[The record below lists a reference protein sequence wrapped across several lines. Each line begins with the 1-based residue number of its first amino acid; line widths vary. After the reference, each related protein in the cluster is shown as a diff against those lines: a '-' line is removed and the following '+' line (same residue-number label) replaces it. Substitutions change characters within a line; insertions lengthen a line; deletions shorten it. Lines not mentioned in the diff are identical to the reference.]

1 MSNGQSD
8 NIFQPAR
15 FFASAGILNIQTLTP
30 RFEDGKHTNIS
41 ASFKT
46 GSWGLVN
53 PSLLLEQRISRK
65 WTVSANGE
73 WMSSDGHYPY
83 TLYYGNEEGDLSS
96 REKRKNT
103 DVQTFRAE
111 AGLYG
116 NFSDKE
122 QWRLKAYYFQSS
134 RGLPNATTF
143 YYTHS
148 SQRLWDKNTFIQ
160 SQYKKEFNRQWVF
173 QTSAKW
179 NWSYQ
184 RYLDPDYKGSTGE
197 IENSYYQQEYYLS
210 GSVLYRLLNNLSFSF
225 SSDGSINTMNAN
237 LNDFAHP
244 TRYSWLTAFAGK
256 YVNNWLTL
264 SASALATVIYE
275 QADKGGSA
283 GNHRKLSPYVSASF
297 KPFDKEE
304 FRIRIFYKDI
314 FRLPS
319 FNDLYYGETGNNK
332 LKPENARQ
340 YNIGLTYS
348 KDVCPFLPYLSATVD
363 AYYNKITDKIIA
375 YPTKNLAVWSMRNL
389 GSVEIKGIDVTGSVS
404 LQPCEKLRINLSG
417 NYTYQQA
424 LDVTNPDPASEEGR
438 TYKHQIAYTP
448 RVSGSGQV
456 GIETSWVNLS
466 YSFLFSGKR
475 YTQGEKI
482 KMGMTTLCYIEKDNK
497 YLMLHRIKKEHDINK
512 DKWIGV
518 GGHFEHG
525 ESPEDCMFREVME
538 ETGLTPTK
546 YRFCGIVTFLSDMG
560 TDKEA
565 WEYMCLYHIEEFKG
579 KIKECDEGVLEWV
592 EKEKIL
598 DLDLW
603 EGDRL
608 FLRYMQERIPF
619 FSLKL
624 VYEEGNLTAAVLDG
638 KPLEFFDIL
647 DEKGNKT
654 GRIKERSLVH
664 EDGDIHGTVHIWI
677 RRKTGKGYDLLLQKR
692 SKQKD
697 SFPGCYD
704 ISSAGHISAG
714 DEPLE
719 TALRELE
726 EELGIKAE
734 PEQLKKICMHEGSMN
749 GNFYGRE
756 FKNHEISTVYMYEET
771 VDIRKLKLQ
780 KEEVEE
786 VMWMNQE
793 ELIQKVKDG
802 EIPNCIYLDEVEKI

>member
-1 MSNGQSD
+1 MEKRTLAIFAVSCKLFLSTSLFAQQQRVDTARTYFIPEITVSDIYQTREVRSTAPLQIFSKDALKNLNALQVSDAVKHFAGVTVKDYGGIGGLKTISIRSLGAQHTAVGYDGITLTDCQTGQIDLGRFSLDNVDQLSLSNGQSD

-30 RFEDGKHTNIS
+30 QFEDGKRTNIS

-197 IENSYYQQEYYLS
+197 IENSYYLQEYYLS
-210 GSVLYRLLNNLSFSF
+210 GAVLYRLLNNLSFSL

-389 GSVEIKGIDVTGSVS
+389 GSVEIKGIDVTGNVS

-417 NYTYQQA
+417 NYTYQRA
-424 LDVTNPDPASEEGR
+424 LGVTNSDPASEEGR

-475 YTQGEKI
+475 YAVGQNI
-482 KMGMTTLCYIEKDNK
+482 AANRLDSYSDHSISASRDF
-497 YLMLHRIKKEHDINK
+497 RIKKVTTSLSVEILNIMNK
-512 DKWIGV
+512 NY
-518 GGHFEHG
+518 E
-525 ESPEDCMFREVME
+525 
-538 ETGLTPTK
+538 
-546 YRFCGIVTFLSDMG
+546 IV
-560 TDKEA
+560 K
-565 WEYMCLYHIEEFKG
+565 
-579 KIKECDEGVLEWV
+579 
-592 EKEKIL
+592 
-598 DLDLW
+598 
-603 EGDRL
+603 
-608 FLRYMQERIPF
+608 
-619 FSLKL
+619 
-624 VYEEGNLTAAVLDG
+624 
-638 KPLEFFDIL
+638 
-647 DEKGNKT
+647 
-654 GRIKERSLVH
+654 
-664 EDGDIHGTVHIWI
+664 
-677 RRKTGKGYDLLLQKR
+677 
-692 SKQKD
+692 
-697 SFPGCYD
+697 SFPM
-704 ISSAGHISAG
+704 
-714 DEPLE
+714 P
-719 TALRELE
+719 
-726 EELGIKAE
+726 
-734 PEQLKKICMHEGSMN
+734 
-749 GNFYGRE
+749 GRSVRAT
-756 FKNHEISTVYMYEET
+756 FSVRY
-771 VDIRKLKLQ
+771 
-780 KEEVEE
+780 
-786 VMWMNQE
+786 
-793 ELIQKVKDG
+793 
-802 EIPNCIYLDEVEKI
+802 

>member
-1 MSNGQSD
+1 MEKRTLAIFAVSCKLFLSTSLFAQQQRVDTARTYFIPEITVSDIYQTREVRSTAPLQIFSKDALKNLNALQVSDAVKHFAGVTVKDYGGIGGLKTISIRSLGAQHTAVGYDGITLTDCQTGQIDLGRFSLDNVDQLSLSNGQSD

-210 GSVLYRLLNNLSFSF
+210 GSVLYRLLNNLSFSL

-244 TRYSWLTAFAGK
+244 ARYSWLTAFAGK

-275 QADKGGSA
+275 QTDKGGSA

-389 GSVEIKGIDVTGSVS
+389 GSVEIKGIDVTGNVS

-417 NYTYQQA
+417 NYTYQRA
-424 LDVTNPDPASEEGR
+424 LDVTNSDPASEEGR

-475 YTQGEKI
+475 YAVGQNI
-482 KMGMTTLCYIEKDNK
+482 AANRLDSYSDHSISASRDF
-497 YLMLHRIKKEHDINK
+497 RIKKVTTSLSVEMLNIMNK
-512 DKWIGV
+512 NY
-518 GGHFEHG
+518 E
-525 ESPEDCMFREVME
+525 
-538 ETGLTPTK
+538 
-546 YRFCGIVTFLSDMG
+546 IV
-560 TDKEA
+560 K
-565 WEYMCLYHIEEFKG
+565 
-579 KIKECDEGVLEWV
+579 
-592 EKEKIL
+592 
-598 DLDLW
+598 
-603 EGDRL
+603 
-608 FLRYMQERIPF
+608 
-619 FSLKL
+619 
-624 VYEEGNLTAAVLDG
+624 
-638 KPLEFFDIL
+638 
-647 DEKGNKT
+647 
-654 GRIKERSLVH
+654 
-664 EDGDIHGTVHIWI
+664 
-677 RRKTGKGYDLLLQKR
+677 
-692 SKQKD
+692 
-697 SFPGCYD
+697 SFPM
-704 ISSAGHISAG
+704 
-714 DEPLE
+714 P
-719 TALRELE
+719 
-726 EELGIKAE
+726 
-734 PEQLKKICMHEGSMN
+734 
-749 GNFYGRE
+749 GRSVRAT
-756 FKNHEISTVYMYEET
+756 FSVRY
-771 VDIRKLKLQ
+771 
-780 KEEVEE
+780 
-786 VMWMNQE
+786 
-793 ELIQKVKDG
+793 
-802 EIPNCIYLDEVEKI
+802 

>member
-1 MSNGQSD
+1 MEKRTLAIFAVSCNLFLSTSLFAQQQRVDTARTYYIPEITVSDIYQTREVRSTAPLQIFSKDALKNLNALQVSDAVKHFAGVTVKDYGGIGGLKTISIRSLGAQHTAVGYDGITLTDCQTGQIDLGRFSLDNVDQLSLSNGQSD

-41 ASFKT
+41 ASFKI

-210 GSVLYRLLNNLSFSF
+210 GSVLYRLLNNLSFSL

-389 GSVEIKGIDVTGSVS
+389 GSVEIKGIDVTGNVS

-424 LDVTNPDPASEEGR
+424 LDVTNSDPASEEGR

-448 RVSGSGQV
+448 RVSSSGQV

-475 YTQGEKI
+475 YAVGQNI
-482 KMGMTTLCYIEKDNK
+482 AANRLDSYSDHSISASRDF
-497 YLMLHRIKKEHDINK
+497 RIKKVTTSLSVEMLNIMNK
-512 DKWIGV
+512 NY
-518 GGHFEHG
+518 E
-525 ESPEDCMFREVME
+525 
-538 ETGLTPTK
+538 
-546 YRFCGIVTFLSDMG
+546 IV
-560 TDKEA
+560 K
-565 WEYMCLYHIEEFKG
+565 
-579 KIKECDEGVLEWV
+579 
-592 EKEKIL
+592 
-598 DLDLW
+598 
-603 EGDRL
+603 
-608 FLRYMQERIPF
+608 
-619 FSLKL
+619 
-624 VYEEGNLTAAVLDG
+624 
-638 KPLEFFDIL
+638 
-647 DEKGNKT
+647 
-654 GRIKERSLVH
+654 
-664 EDGDIHGTVHIWI
+664 
-677 RRKTGKGYDLLLQKR
+677 
-692 SKQKD
+692 
-697 SFPGCYD
+697 SFPM
-704 ISSAGHISAG
+704 
-714 DEPLE
+714 P
-719 TALRELE
+719 
-726 EELGIKAE
+726 
-734 PEQLKKICMHEGSMN
+734 
-749 GNFYGRE
+749 GRSVRAT
-756 FKNHEISTVYMYEET
+756 FSVRY
-771 VDIRKLKLQ
+771 
-780 KEEVEE
+780 
-786 VMWMNQE
+786 
-793 ELIQKVKDG
+793 
-802 EIPNCIYLDEVEKI
+802 

>member
-1 MSNGQSD
+1 MNRTIPSIISFIILIQRKYVVINSAKSLFMRVRSKGFRPDTFKPKKEEMEKRTLAIFAVSCNLFLSTSLFAQQQRVDTARTYYIPEITVSDIYQTREIRSTAPLQIFSKDALKNLNALQVSDAVKHFAGVTVKDYGGIGGLKTISIRSLGAQHTAVGYDGITLTDCQTGQIDLGRFSLDNVDQLSLSNGESD

-210 GSVLYRLLNNLSFSF
+210 GSVLYRLLNNLSCSL

-256 YVNNWLTL
+256 YVNNWLTF

-389 GSVEIKGIDVTGSVS
+389 GSVEIKGIDVTGNVS
-404 LQPCEKLRINLSG
+404 LQPCEKLRINFSG
-417 NYTYQQA
+417 NYTYQRA
-424 LDVTNPDPASEEGR
+424 LDVTNSDPASEEGR

-475 YTQGEKI
+475 YAVGQNI
-482 KMGMTTLCYIEKDNK
+482 AANRLDSYSDHSISASRDF
-497 YLMLHRIKKEHDINK
+497 RIKKVTTSLSVEMLNIMNK
-512 DKWIGV
+512 NY
-518 GGHFEHG
+518 E
-525 ESPEDCMFREVME
+525 
-538 ETGLTPTK
+538 
-546 YRFCGIVTFLSDMG
+546 IV
-560 TDKEA
+560 K
-565 WEYMCLYHIEEFKG
+565 
-579 KIKECDEGVLEWV
+579 
-592 EKEKIL
+592 
-598 DLDLW
+598 
-603 EGDRL
+603 
-608 FLRYMQERIPF
+608 
-619 FSLKL
+619 
-624 VYEEGNLTAAVLDG
+624 
-638 KPLEFFDIL
+638 
-647 DEKGNKT
+647 
-654 GRIKERSLVH
+654 
-664 EDGDIHGTVHIWI
+664 
-677 RRKTGKGYDLLLQKR
+677 
-692 SKQKD
+692 
-697 SFPGCYD
+697 SFPM
-704 ISSAGHISAG
+704 
-714 DEPLE
+714 P
-719 TALRELE
+719 
-726 EELGIKAE
+726 
-734 PEQLKKICMHEGSMN
+734 
-749 GNFYGRE
+749 GRSVRAT
-756 FKNHEISTVYMYEET
+756 FSVRY
-771 VDIRKLKLQ
+771 
-780 KEEVEE
+780 
-786 VMWMNQE
+786 
-793 ELIQKVKDG
+793 
-802 EIPNCIYLDEVEKI
+802 

>member
-1 MSNGQSD
+1 MDTARTYFIPEITVSDIYQTREVRSTAPLQIFSKDALKNLNALQVSDAVKHFAGVTVKDYGGIGGLKTISIRSLGAQHTAVGYDGITLTDCQTGQIDLGRFSLDNVDQLSLSNGQSD

-210 GSVLYRLLNNLSFSF
+210 GAVLYRLLNNLSFSL

-389 GSVEIKGIDVTGSVS
+389 GSVEIKGIDVTGNVS

-417 NYTYQQA
+417 NYTYQRA
-424 LDVTNPDPASEEGR
+424 LDVTNSDPASEEGR

-475 YTQGEKI
+475 YAVGQNI
-482 KMGMTTLCYIEKDNK
+482 AANRLDSYSDHSISASRDF
-497 YLMLHRIKKEHDINK
+497 RIKKVTTSLSVEMLNIMNK
-512 DKWIGV
+512 NY
-518 GGHFEHG
+518 E
-525 ESPEDCMFREVME
+525 
-538 ETGLTPTK
+538 
-546 YRFCGIVTFLSDMG
+546 IV
-560 TDKEA
+560 K
-565 WEYMCLYHIEEFKG
+565 
-579 KIKECDEGVLEWV
+579 
-592 EKEKIL
+592 
-598 DLDLW
+598 
-603 EGDRL
+603 
-608 FLRYMQERIPF
+608 
-619 FSLKL
+619 
-624 VYEEGNLTAAVLDG
+624 
-638 KPLEFFDIL
+638 
-647 DEKGNKT
+647 
-654 GRIKERSLVH
+654 
-664 EDGDIHGTVHIWI
+664 
-677 RRKTGKGYDLLLQKR
+677 
-692 SKQKD
+692 
-697 SFPGCYD
+697 SFPM
-704 ISSAGHISAG
+704 
-714 DEPLE
+714 P
-719 TALRELE
+719 
-726 EELGIKAE
+726 
-734 PEQLKKICMHEGSMN
+734 
-749 GNFYGRE
+749 GRSVRAT
-756 FKNHEISTVYMYEET
+756 FSVRY
-771 VDIRKLKLQ
+771 
-780 KEEVEE
+780 
-786 VMWMNQE
+786 
-793 ELIQKVKDG
+793 
-802 EIPNCIYLDEVEKI
+802 

>member
-1 MSNGQSD
+1 MEKRTLAIFAVSCKLFLSTSLFAQQQRVDTVRTYFIPEITVSDIYQTREVRSTAPLQIFSKDALKNLNALQVSDAVKHFAGVTVKDYGGIGGLKTISIRSLGAQHTAVGYDGITLTDCQTGQIDLGRFSLDNVDQLSLSNGQSD

-30 RFEDGKHTNIS
+30 QFEDGKRTNIS

-197 IENSYYQQEYYLS
+197 IENSYQQEYYLS
-210 GSVLYRLLNNLSFSF
+210 GAVLYRLLNNLSFSL

-389 GSVEIKGIDVTGSVS
+389 GSVEIKGIDVTGNVS
-404 LQPCEKLRINLSG
+404 LQPCEKFRINLSG
-417 NYTYQQA
+417 NYTYQRA
-424 LDVTNPDPASEEGR
+424 LDVTNSDPASEEGR

-456 GIETSWVNLS
+456 GIETFWVNLS
-466 YSFLFSGKR
+466 YSFLLSGKR
-475 YTQGEKI
+475 YAVGQNI
-482 KMGMTTLCYIEKDNK
+482 AANRLDSYSDHSISASRDF
-497 YLMLHRIKKEHDINK
+497 RIKKVTTSLSVEILNIMNK
-512 DKWIGV
+512 NY
-518 GGHFEHG
+518 E
-525 ESPEDCMFREVME
+525 
-538 ETGLTPTK
+538 
-546 YRFCGIVTFLSDMG
+546 IV
-560 TDKEA
+560 K
-565 WEYMCLYHIEEFKG
+565 
-579 KIKECDEGVLEWV
+579 
-592 EKEKIL
+592 
-598 DLDLW
+598 
-603 EGDRL
+603 
-608 FLRYMQERIPF
+608 
-619 FSLKL
+619 
-624 VYEEGNLTAAVLDG
+624 
-638 KPLEFFDIL
+638 
-647 DEKGNKT
+647 
-654 GRIKERSLVH
+654 
-664 EDGDIHGTVHIWI
+664 
-677 RRKTGKGYDLLLQKR
+677 
-692 SKQKD
+692 
-697 SFPGCYD
+697 SFPM
-704 ISSAGHISAG
+704 
-714 DEPLE
+714 P
-719 TALRELE
+719 
-726 EELGIKAE
+726 
-734 PEQLKKICMHEGSMN
+734 
-749 GNFYGRE
+749 GRSVRAT
-756 FKNHEISTVYMYEET
+756 FSVRY
-771 VDIRKLKLQ
+771 
-780 KEEVEE
+780 
-786 VMWMNQE
+786 
-793 ELIQKVKDG
+793 
-802 EIPNCIYLDEVEKI
+802 

>member
-1 MSNGQSD
+1 MEKRTLAIFAVSCKLFLSTSLFAQQQRVDTARTYFIPEITVSDIYQTREVRSTAPLQIFSKDALKNLNALQVSDAVKHFAGVTVKDYGGIGGLKTISIRSLGAQHTAVGYDGITLTDCQTGQIDLGRFSLDNVDQLSLSNGQSD

-30 RFEDGKHTNIS
+30 QFEDGKRTNIS

-197 IENSYYQQEYYLS
+197 IENSYYLQEYYLS
-210 GSVLYRLLNNLSFSF
+210 GAVLYRLLNNLSFSL

-244 TRYSWLTAFAGK
+244 TRYSWLAAFAGK

-389 GSVEIKGIDVTGSVS
+389 GSVEIKGIDVTGNVS

-417 NYTYQQA
+417 NYTYQRA
-424 LDVTNPDPASEEGR
+424 LDVTNSDPASEEGR

-475 YTQGEKI
+475 YAVGQNI
-482 KMGMTTLCYIEKDNK
+482 AANRLDSYSDHSISASRDF
-497 YLMLHRIKKEHDINK
+497 RIKKVTTSLSVEILNIMNK
-512 DKWIGV
+512 NY
-518 GGHFEHG
+518 E
-525 ESPEDCMFREVME
+525 
-538 ETGLTPTK
+538 
-546 YRFCGIVTFLSDMG
+546 IV
-560 TDKEA
+560 K
-565 WEYMCLYHIEEFKG
+565 
-579 KIKECDEGVLEWV
+579 
-592 EKEKIL
+592 
-598 DLDLW
+598 
-603 EGDRL
+603 
-608 FLRYMQERIPF
+608 
-619 FSLKL
+619 
-624 VYEEGNLTAAVLDG
+624 
-638 KPLEFFDIL
+638 
-647 DEKGNKT
+647 
-654 GRIKERSLVH
+654 
-664 EDGDIHGTVHIWI
+664 
-677 RRKTGKGYDLLLQKR
+677 
-692 SKQKD
+692 
-697 SFPGCYD
+697 SFPM
-704 ISSAGHISAG
+704 
-714 DEPLE
+714 P
-719 TALRELE
+719 
-726 EELGIKAE
+726 
-734 PEQLKKICMHEGSMN
+734 
-749 GNFYGRE
+749 GRSVRAT
-756 FKNHEISTVYMYEET
+756 FSVRY
-771 VDIRKLKLQ
+771 
-780 KEEVEE
+780 
-786 VMWMNQE
+786 
-793 ELIQKVKDG
+793 
-802 EIPNCIYLDEVEKI
+802 

>member
-1 MSNGQSD
+1 MEKRTLAIFAVSCKLFLSTSLFAQQQRVDTARTYFIPEITVSDIYQTREVRSTAPLQIFSKDALKNLNALQVSDAVKHFAGVTVKDYGGIGGLKTISIRSLGAQHTAVGYDGITLTDCQTGQIDLGRFSLDNVDQLSLSNGQSD

-389 GSVEIKGIDVTGSVS
+389 GSVEIKGIDVTGNVS

-475 YTQGEKI
+475 YAVGQNI
-482 KMGMTTLCYIEKDNK
+482 AANRLDSYSDHSISASRDF
-497 YLMLHRIKKEHDINK
+497 RIKKVTTSLSVEMLNIMNK
-512 DKWIGV
+512 NY
-518 GGHFEHG
+518 E
-525 ESPEDCMFREVME
+525 
-538 ETGLTPTK
+538 
-546 YRFCGIVTFLSDMG
+546 IV
-560 TDKEA
+560 K
-565 WEYMCLYHIEEFKG
+565 
-579 KIKECDEGVLEWV
+579 
-592 EKEKIL
+592 
-598 DLDLW
+598 
-603 EGDRL
+603 
-608 FLRYMQERIPF
+608 
-619 FSLKL
+619 
-624 VYEEGNLTAAVLDG
+624 
-638 KPLEFFDIL
+638 
-647 DEKGNKT
+647 
-654 GRIKERSLVH
+654 
-664 EDGDIHGTVHIWI
+664 
-677 RRKTGKGYDLLLQKR
+677 
-692 SKQKD
+692 
-697 SFPGCYD
+697 SFPM
-704 ISSAGHISAG
+704 
-714 DEPLE
+714 P
-719 TALRELE
+719 
-726 EELGIKAE
+726 
-734 PEQLKKICMHEGSMN
+734 
-749 GNFYGRE
+749 GRSVRAT
-756 FKNHEISTVYMYEET
+756 FSVRY
-771 VDIRKLKLQ
+771 
-780 KEEVEE
+780 
-786 VMWMNQE
+786 
-793 ELIQKVKDG
+793 
-802 EIPNCIYLDEVEKI
+802 